1 MLVGILESFIG
12 GAIILPISLIFMG
25 SRISITMSAS
35 MIPLLILVL
44 ILTAIISAALG
55 LLVGTIVK
63 PNQAAAM
70 FPGFLMP
77 VVFLG
82 LIFYTWKQLS
92 SIPVMQVITS
102 ADPLTVINEALRG
115 IMTPQIDSIA
125 LCLTIPAVIVWIFI
139 PGTAAL
145 KRFDRMVYHK

>member
-1 MLVGILESFIG
+1 MLVGILEFFIG

-63 PNQAAAM
+63 PTQAAAM

-77 VVFLG
+77 VVFLDS
-82 LIFYTWKQLS
+82 IFYTWKQLS
-92 SIPVMQVITS
+92 SIPVMQVIAS

-125 LCLTIPAVIVWIFI
+125 LYLIIPAVIVWIFI
-139 PGTAAL
+139 LGTAAL
-145 KRFDRMVYHK
+145 KRFDRKVYHK